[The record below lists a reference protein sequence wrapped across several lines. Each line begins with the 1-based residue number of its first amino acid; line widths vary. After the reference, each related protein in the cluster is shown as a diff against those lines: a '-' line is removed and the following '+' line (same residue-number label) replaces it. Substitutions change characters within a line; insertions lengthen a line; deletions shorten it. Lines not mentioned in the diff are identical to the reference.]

1 MFDCEP
7 LPPVKHACDYA
18 ALIAPTTL
26 NSVRAGM
33 VRRPDDYPWSSYT
46 FNALGK
52 ENSLLTPHSLYMAL
66 GGDVTKRQ
74 EAYQSLFA
82 HHVVPDSTLNDI
94 REATNKAWVL
104 GGGRFQEEIERLVQ
118 RQAKPKPRGGD
129 RRSERARKVM
139 INRVCPL

>member
-18 ALIAPTTL
+18 ALIAPTAL

-104 GGGRFQEEIERLVQ
+104 GGGRF
-118 RQAKPKPRGGD
+118 
-129 RRSERARKVM
+129 
-139 INRVCPL
+139 